1 MIKKQIVIEPK
12 KGCPVVTLWGIRQ
25 VPVYPDFD
33 TSCGELRWRNCE
45 GLMTRH
51 GEPLVAGLRERY
63 VCDLLRSDTDE
74 HDISNR
80 CCHAG
85 YVDDYR
91 KGDKPNPGTFFLR
104 GEDMGE
110 MSVTFTG
117 NPLWPEITVRG
128 FNAPT
133 PSERTFIIREICC
146 WLQAHIDENKAQLK
160 AEAIAE
166 TREAV
171 RKRVEGARA
180 RLDKL
185 EAEMAAAID
194 KAAL

>member
-25 VPVYPDFD
+25 VPVYPIFD
-33 TSCGELRWRNCE
+33 TGCGELRWCNCE

-51 GEPLVAGLRERY
+51 GEPLVAGLREWY
-63 VCDLLRSDTDE
+63 VCDLLRSDAEE

-80 CCHAG
+80 RCHAG
-85 YVDDYR
+85 YVEYDR
-91 KGDKPNPGTFFLR
+91 AMCRGNPGTFSLR
-104 GEDMGE
+104 GEDLGE
-110 MSVTFTG
+110 MSVNFNG
-117 NPLWPEITVRG
+117 NPLWPSINVRG
-128 FNAPT
+128 FGTPT
-133 PSERTFIIREICC
+133 PGERTFIIREICC

-166 TREAV
+166 TREAA
-171 RKRVEGARA
+171 RKRIEGARA

-185 EAEMAAAID
+185 EAEMTAAID